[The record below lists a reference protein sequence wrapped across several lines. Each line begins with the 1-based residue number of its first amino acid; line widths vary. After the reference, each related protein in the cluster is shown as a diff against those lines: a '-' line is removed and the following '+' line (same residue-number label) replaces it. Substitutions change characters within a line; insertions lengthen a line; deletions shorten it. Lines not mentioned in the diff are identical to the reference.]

1 MRRLLDLDEQY
12 KYEKIGASIIGKDA
26 GNFAGMRRRAFLLL
40 LMQTSPIYIY
50 WI

>member
-1 MRRLLDLDEQY
+1 MAATHRTDKNQ
-12 KYEKIGASIIGKDA
+12 SIY
-26 GNFAGMRRRAFLLL
+26 FAGMRRRAFLLL